1 MKRVF
6 DPNEPWQCPPS
17 LVRVF
22 ARRNARQELREAKG
36 RARLAEHEVRKAQ
49 AVVDKLNR

>member
-6 DPNEPWQCPPS
+6 DLNEPWRCPPS

-22 ARRNARQELREAKG
+22 ARRDARQALREAKG
-36 RARLAEHEVRKAQ
+36 RARLAEQELRKAQ
-49 AVVDKLNR
+49 AVVDRLKQ